1 MHHSHLS
8 IGDTIILLILFLIHT
23 PCRTVAY
30 DPQTLASKFTFDFES
45 LTNFVPGN
53 SSLRPNPKASAAR
66 RVIESLL
73 VPSHQRLNKKQ
84 EEECSAGVVYRQRHA
99 ALILSGAPGLRNS
112 PAAESPPIH
121 VAAEHAVKQKMY
133 AVMHLLWDVVLPV
146 LYAAKAQPTRVVLL
160 VNVVAGTAVSCPSGT
175 FCERNECIDEA
186 LEDNVIR
193 FEYDEKKNGN
203 LLRRLRGKNTQK
215 LTYSGPAN
223 TKQLKKAKAK
233 KRRDAGCTRDPDFL
247 DRVDEKLVLVLR
259 LNGPSTNHASVK
271 QMIAKSECG
280 ELWDTKG
287 HTRQLRRYADR
298 VDNARAPGNKQLAT
312 INFLVVNKTIR
323 ASTPDRVAAS
333 KPGSIIKNLFAG
345 IQTLASEV
353 LRMGILSGWNSLL
366 YPPASSDEGGGTTVL
381 QVVTCIPS
389 LENSYQGGIMS
400 GILQKLKKD
409 DNFVISVGCD
419 KVLDS
424 IDTPPRDVVA
434 EEESPTTSDHDDQLS
449 DLVAELER
457 RETIS
462 EASNGTVLPFIS
474 AKEME
479 QNSTAYGYY
488 ISPFGDLWAGAY
500 TATLHC
506 ASDSSFG
513 GFMIDNNGDN
523 ITDSADDADD
533 TIFTI
538 PPLTA
543 GQNAT
548 ISFTLE
554 YPVGGVGM
562 LIGVHGNATK
572 TGGSFT
578 WNLQGTTWDNVTD
591 DSLDSDDSVAS
602 VGGSSPATAGGSSS
616 TGASGPRSGG
626 GIVEITPLGMLIG
639 AVHWSAA
646 GESKEKKIKQPLL
659 FSKTRGHGAR

>member
-1 MHHSHLS
+1 MHHTHLS

-160 VNVVAGTAVSCPSGT
+160 VNVVAGTA
-175 FCERNECIDEA
+175 CIDEA

-233 KRRDAGCTRDPDFL
+233 KRRNAGCTRGL
-247 DRVDEKLVLVLR
+247 C
-259 LNGPSTNHASVK
+259 K
-271 QMIAKSECG
+271 Q
-280 ELWDTKG
+280 TKF
-287 HTRQLRRYADR
+287 
-298 VDNARAPGNKQLAT
+298 NNNNP
-312 INFLVVNKTIR
+312 
-323 ASTPDRVAAS
+323 
-333 KPGSIIKNLFAG
+333 
-345 IQTLASEV
+345 
-353 LRMGILSGWNSLL
+353 

-409 DNFVISVGCD
+409 DNFVISVDCD
-419 KVLDS
+419 KVLGS

-488 ISPFGDLWAGAY
+488 IAPFGDLWAGAY

-572 TGGSFT
+572 TGGLFT
-578 WNLQGTTWDNVTD
+578 WNLQGTTWDNCC
-591 DSLDSDDSVAS
+591 
-602 VGGSSPATAGGSSS
+602 VGGWQFAGD
-616 TGASGPRSGG
+616 GG
-626 GIVEITPLGMLIG
+626 QVLIYRGVRTPQWKWNRGNHSIG
-639 AVHWSAA
+639 DANWRFNHCEYGCSAVHWSAA

-659 FSKTRGHGAR
+659 FSKTRGHGVR